1 MLPCRSGIVVE
12 EPAISQRKFQPKIV
26 NFGAVVLG
34 DEDEEKRVSNL
45 EKMAVN
51 LIKFRRKIVAVFAIY
66 DVDVEDDSRLMD
78 LRLGGR

>member
-12 EPAISQRKFQPKIV
+12 ETTVSQRKFQPKIV

-45 EKMAVN
+45 EKMAAN
-51 LIKFRRKIVAVFAIY
+51 LIKFRRKIAAVYVVLPNRIP
-66 DVDVEDDSRLMD
+66 VEEAVVSR
-78 LRLGGR
+78 R